1 VISGQ
6 YFKIPTL
13 WAAVFVTAALTLT
26 LVGLVTLA
34 ERLAMPWAPPET
46 AS

>member
-13 WAAVFVTAALTLT
+13 WAAVVVTSALTLI
-26 LVGLVTLA
+26 LVGVVAAVERIATPWIQA
-34 ERLAMPWAPPET
+34 ERAG
-46 AS
+46 